1 MLNGV
6 TVVGRIN
13 YIYVEDNILEIKCIK
28 QLYKDDVKSGEEE
41 VYIPVMLSDS
51 MMKRTKQYYDINDIV
66 GVKGWLKNRD
76 GKLIIMADK
85 LTILASSKGTNEEG
99 GKEDANRE

>member
-28 QLYKDDVKSGEEE
+28 QLYKDNVENGEEE
-41 VYIPVMLSDS
+41 IYIPVMLSDS
-51 MMKRTKQYYDINDIV
+51 IMERTKQYCDINDIV

-76 GKLIIMADK
+76 GKLIVMADK
-85 LTILASSKGTNEEG
+85 LTFLASTKGTNEEG
-99 GKEDANRE
+99 GETDDSE

>member
-1 MLNGV
+1 MLNAV

-28 QLYKDDVKSGEEE
+28 ILYKDNVENGEEE
-41 VYIPVMLSDS
+41 IYIPVMLSNS
-51 MMKRTKQYYDINDIV
+51 IMERTKQYCDINDIV

-76 GKLIIMADK
+76 GKLIVMADK
-85 LTILASSKGTNEEG
+85 LTFLASTKGTNEEG
-99 GKEDANRE
+99 GETDDSE

>member
-28 QLYKDDVKSGEEE
+28 TLYKDNVENGQEE

-51 MMKRTKQYYDINDIV
+51 IMNRTKQYCNINDIV

-76 GKLIIMADK
+76 GKLIVMADK
-85 LTILASSKGTNEEG
+85 LTFLASTKSTNEEEG
-99 GKEDANRE
+99 EEDVNRK

>member
-13 YIYVEDNILEIKCIK
+13 YIYIEDNILEIKCIK
-28 QLYKDDVKSGEEE
+28 QLYKDNVENGEEE
-41 VYIPVMLSDS
+41 IYIPVMLSDS
-51 MMKRTKQYYDINDIV
+51 IMERTKQYCDINDIV

-76 GKLIIMADK
+76 GKLIVMADK
-85 LTILASSKGTNEEG
+85 LTFLASTKGTNEEG
-99 GKEDANRE
+99 GETDDSE

>member
-13 YIYVEDNILEIKCIK
+13 YIYIEDNILEIKCIK
-28 QLYKDDVKSGEEE
+28 QLYKNDVKSGEEE

-51 MMKRTKQYYDINDIV
+51 IMNKTKQYCDINDIV
-66 GVKGWLKNRD
+66 GVKGWLRNRD
-76 GKLIIMADK
+76 EKLIVMADK
-85 LTILASSKGTNEEG
+85 LTFLASTKDTDEKGGETDDSE
-99 GKEDANRE
+99 

>member
-1 MLNGV
+1 MLNAV

-28 QLYKDDVKSGEEE
+28 QLYKDNVENGEEE
-41 VYIPVMLSDS
+41 IYIPVMLSDS
-51 MMKRTKQYYDINDIV
+51 IMKRTKQYCDINDIV

-76 GKLIIMADK
+76 EKLIVMADK
-85 LTILASSKGTNEEG
+85 LTFLASTKGTDEKG
-99 GKEDANRE
+99 GEIDDSE

>member
-1 MLNGV
+1 MLNLV
-6 TVVGRIN
+6 NIVGRIN

-41 VYIPVMLSDS
+41 MYIPVMLSDS
-51 MMKRTKQYYDINDIV
+51 IMNKTKQYCNINDIV

-76 GKLIIMADK
+76 GKLIVMADK
-85 LTILASSKGTNEEG
+85 LTFLASTKSTNDEG
-99 GKEDANRE
+99 GETDDSE

>member
-28 QLYKDDVKSGEEE
+28 QLYKGDVKSGEEE
-41 VYIPVMLSDS
+41 VYIPVIVGDS
-51 MMKRTKQYYDINDIV
+51 MMNQIQQYCNINDIV

-76 GKLIIMADK
+76 GKLIVMAEK
-85 LTILASSKGTNEEG
+85 LTFLASSKNTNDEG
-99 GKEDANRE
+99 GETDDSE

>member
-28 QLYKDDVKSGEEE
+28 QLYKDNVENGEEE
-41 VYIPVMLSDS
+41 IYIPVMLSDS
-51 MMKRTKQYYDINDIV
+51 IMKRTKQYCDINDIV
-66 GVKGWLKNRD
+66 GVKGWLRNRD
-76 GKLIIMADK
+76 GKLIVMADK
-85 LTILASSKGTNEEG
+85 LTFLASTKGTNEEG
-99 GKEDANRE
+99 GETDDSE

>member
-51 MMKRTKQYYDINDIV
+51 MMKRTKQYCDINDIV

-76 GKLIIMADK
+76 GKLIVMADK

-99 GKEDANRE
+99 GKEDVNRE

>member
-1 MLNGV
+1 MLNLV
-6 TVVGRIN
+6 NIVGRIN

-41 VYIPVMLSDS
+41 MYIPVMLSNS
-51 MMKRTKQYYDINDIV
+51 IMNKTKQYCNINDIV

-76 GKLIIMADK
+76 EKLIVMAEK
-85 LTILASSKGTNEEG
+85 LTFLASSKNTNDEG
-99 GKEDANRE
+99 GETDDSE

>member
-28 QLYKDDVKSGEEE
+28 TLYKDNVENGEEE
-41 VYIPVMLSDS
+41 IYIPVMLSDS
-51 MMKRTKQYYDINDIV
+51 IMERTKQYCNINDIV

-76 GKLIIMADK
+76 GKLIVRADK
-85 LTILASSKGTNEEG
+85 LTFLSSLKNTNDEG
-99 GKEDANRE
+99 GEANDSE

>member
-28 QLYKDDVKSGEEE
+28 QLYKDNVENGEEE
-41 VYIPVMLSDS
+41 IYIPVMLSDS
-51 MMKRTKQYYDINDIV
+51 IMKRTKQYCDINDIV

-76 GKLIIMADK
+76 GKLIVMADK
-85 LTILASSKGTNEEG
+85 LTFLASTKGTNEEG
-99 GKEDANRE
+99 GETDGNE

>member
-28 QLYKDDVKSGEEE
+28 TLYKDNVENGQEE

-51 MMKRTKQYYDINDIV
+51 IMNRTKQYCNINDIV
-66 GVKGWLKNRD
+66 GIKGWLKNRD
-76 GKLIIMADK
+76 GKLIVMAEK
-85 LTILASSKGTNEEG
+85 LTFLASTKSTNEEEG
-99 GKEDANRE
+99 EEDVNRE

>member
-1 MLNGV
+1 MLNAV

-28 QLYKDDVKSGEEE
+28 QLYKDGVKNGEEE
-41 VYIPVMLSDS
+41 IYIPVMLSDS
-51 MMKRTKQYYDINDIV
+51 MMKRIKQYCDINDIV

-76 GKLIIMADK
+76 EKLIVMADK
-85 LTILASSKGTNEEG
+85 LTVLASTKDTNEKG
-99 GKEDANRE
+99 GETDDSE

>member
-1 MLNGV
+1 MLNVV

-28 QLYKDDVKSGEEE
+28 QLYKDDVKNGEEE

-51 MMKRTKQYYDINDIV
+51 IMERTKQYCDINDIV

-76 GKLIIMADK
+76 EKLIVIADK
-85 LTILASSKGTNEEG
+85 LTILASTKGTNEEG
-99 GKEDANRE
+99 GETDDSE

>member
-51 MMKRTKQYYDINDIV
+51 MMKRTKQYCDINDIV

-99 GKEDANRE
+99 GKEDVNRE

>member
-28 QLYKDDVKSGEEE
+28 QLYKDNVENGEEE
-41 VYIPVMLSDS
+41 IYIPVMLSDS
-51 MMKRTKQYYDINDIV
+51 IMKRTKQYCDINDIV
-66 GVKGWLKNRD
+66 GVKGWLRNRD
-76 GKLIIMADK
+76 GKLIVMADK
-85 LTILASSKGTNEEG
+85 LTFLASTKDTNEEG
-99 GKEDANRE
+99 GETDDSE